1 MDFSLPSPLGAHA
14 TLSGQLP
21 VRKPPDSSRVET
33 APDTGKTRADMH
45 NSKDH
50 GEDGASLTKLA
61 QQLLD
66 PDQPV
71 GPPPSFQMN
80 VLEMEQELQHRL
92 ASIEALRN
100 QQNGADDRLS
110 AASAP
115 PEDNAAAEPSTHID
129 TMREGQ
135 SEKYVE
141 DRADGTA
148 PE

>member
-1 MDFSLPSPLGAHA
+1 MDFSIPSPLGAHA

-33 APDTGKTRADMH
+33 APDTGKTPADMH

-50 GEDGASLTKLA
+50 GEDGATLTKMA

-100 QQNGADDRLS
+100 QQNSADDGLS
-110 AASAP
+110 SASTP
-115 PEDNAAAEPSTHID
+115 DEEDAAAEPSTLTD
-129 TMREGQ
+129 ALPEGQ
-135 SEKYVE
+135 SAKIYW
-141 DRADGTA
+141 GQS
-148 PE
+148 